1 MVTSYF
7 VIFLLSGLISSVVTP
22 LIPMLAG
29 KFGVM
34 DRPNE
39 RKVHSGLVP
48 SWGGLA
54 IYVAFGASISLIFLL
69 NHAFPFVFRHRHLMA
84 HQYLLGILLGATI
97 ITILGLIDDKRS
109 LNPTIKLLGQ
119 VIAVVVLI
127 WYGIR
132 IVGINNPFG
141 KTYLEFSLYLSFL
154 LTIIWTVT
162 FINSINLIDG
172 LDGLAAGIVVIAS
185 ATFFIITLFQIDKQS
200 NVAITNRLEL
210 VAVMAIALVGSTSG
224 FLLYN
229 FHPAR
234 IFMGDTGSMFLG
246 FILGTIT
253 VMGTLKT
260 VATIALLVPIMVIG
274 LPLLDTFLTILR
286 RLKKRKPLLRADR
299 EHLHHRLLDYG
310 WGQRRTVLLMYAI
323 SAVLGLGAILLTIL

>member
-1 MVTSYF
+1 MLTSYIL
-7 VIFLLSGLISSVVTP
+7 VFLLSGLISLGVTP
-22 LIPMLAG
+22 LIFLLAR

-34 DRPNE
+34 DRPSE
-39 RKVHSGLVP
+39 RKVHRRLIP

-54 IYVAFGASISLIFLL
+54 IYLAFSGSIALIFLF
-69 NHAFPFVFRHRHLMA
+69 HDAFRLLLRYHNFLV
-84 HQYLLGILLGATI
+84 QKYLVGILLGATI
-97 ITILGLIDDKRS
+97 ITILGLIDDKKG
-109 LNPTIKLLGQ
+109 LNPVAKLLGQ
-119 VIAVVVLI
+119 VIAVVVLL

-141 KTYLEFSLYLSFL
+141 NTYLEFSLYLSFII
-154 LTIIWTVT
+154 TIIWTIT

-185 ATFFIITLFQIDKQS
+185 ITFFVITLFQIDKQS
-200 NVAITNRLEL
+200 NAAISNRLEL
-210 VAVMAIALVGSTSG
+210 VAIMAIALVGSTGG

-246 FILGTIT
+246 FILGAITI
-253 VMGTLKT
+253 MGTLKT

-286 RLKKRKPLLRADR
+286 RLRRRKPLLQADR

-310 WGQRRTVLLMYAI
+310 WGQRRTVLLMYGI
-323 SAVLGLGAILLTIL
+323 SGVLALGAILLTIL

>member
-1 MVTSYF
+1 MLISYIL
-7 VIFLLSGLISSVVTP
+7 VFLLSGLISLGVTP
-22 LIPMLAG
+22 LILLLAR

-34 DRPNE
+34 DRPGE
-39 RKVHSGLVP
+39 RKVHRRLVP

-54 IYVAFGASISLIFLL
+54 IYLAFSGSIALIFLF
-69 NHAFPFVFRHRHLMA
+69 HGAFRLVLRSHHFPV
-84 HQYLLGILLGATI
+84 QKYLVGIFLGATI
-97 ITILGLIDDKRS
+97 ITILGLIDDKRG
-109 LNPTIKLLGQ
+109 LKPTLKLLGQ
-119 VIAVVVLI
+119 ITAALVLL

-132 IVGINNPFG
+132 IAGINNPFG
-141 KTYLEFSLYLSFL
+141 KTYLEFSLYISFL
-154 LTIIWTVT
+154 ITILWTVT

-185 ATFFIITLFQIDKQS
+185 LTFFVITLFQIDEQS

-210 VAVMAIALVGSTSG
+210 VAIMAMALVGSTGG

-246 FILGTIT
+246 FILGAIT

-260 VATIALLVPIMVIG
+260 VAAIALLVPIMVIG
-274 LPLLDTFLTILR
+274 LPLLDTFLAVLR
-286 RLKKRKPLLRADR
+286 RLKRRKPLLQADR

-310 WGQRRTVLLMYAI
+310 WGQKRTVLLMYGI
-323 SAVLGLGAILLTIL
+323 SGVLALGAILLTVL

>member
-1 MVTSYF
+1 MLTSYIL
-7 VIFLLSGLISSVVTP
+7 VFLLSGLISLALTP
-22 LIPMLAG
+22 LIPFLAR

-34 DRPNE
+34 DRPSE
-39 RKVHSGLVP
+39 RKVHHRVVP

-54 IYVAFGASISLIFLL
+54 IYVAFIGSIALIFLF
-69 NHAFPFVFRHRHLMA
+69 NGAFRVLLRYRYFMVQR
-84 HQYLLGILLGATI
+84 YLAGIVLGATI
-97 ITILGLIDDKRS
+97 ITILGLIDDKKGLS
-109 LNPTIKLLGQ
+109 PITKLLGQ
-119 VIAVVVLI
+119 IIGAIVLL

-154 LTIIWTVT
+154 ITVIWTVT

-172 LDGLAAGIVVIAS
+172 LDGLAGGIVAIAS
-185 ATFFIITLFQIDKQS
+185 ATFFVITLFQIDKQS

-210 VAVMAIALVGSTSG
+210 VAIMAMALVGSTSG

-229 FHPAR
+229 FHPAK

-253 VMGTLKT
+253 IMGALKT
-260 VATIALLVPIMVIG
+260 VATIALFIPIMVIG
-274 LPLLDTFLTILR
+274 LPLFDTFLTILR
-286 RLKKRKPLLRADR
+286 RLKRKKPLLQADR
-299 EHLHHRLLDYG
+299 EHLHHRLLNYG
-310 WGQRRTVLLMYAI
+310 WGQKRTVLLMYGI
-323 SAVLGLGAILLTIL
+323 SGLLGLGAILLTLL

>member
-1 MVTSYF
+1 
-7 VIFLLSGLISSVVTP
+7 
-22 LIPMLAG
+22 
-29 KFGVM
+29 
-34 DRPNE
+34 
-39 RKVHSGLVP
+39 
-48 SWGGLA
+48 
-54 IYVAFGASISLIFLL
+54 
-69 NHAFPFVFRHRHLMA
+69 MA